1 MNVHYTR
8 NSLQIAI
15 REAKLR
21 GETIGFVPTM
31 GALHEGHLSLV
42 RTAFEQTDTVVVSI
56 FVNPTQFNNPTD
68 LAHYPRM
75 LDEDMTLLNALGNV
89 LIFAPT
95 TAEIYPEN
103 DPFKTIDL
111 EGMDA
116 VLEGEFRPGHFK
128 GVVHVVY
135 NLFKIVDPDKAFFGR
150 KDFQQVAIIQK
161 MVEVLDLVV
170 EIVPCETTRSES
182 GLALSSRNLR
192 LSNDELEAA
201 LIIFQTLQF
210 IRSLQPHKTPKEA
223 QQAAVDFFNKGALK
237 LEYLAIVD
245 SQSLKELT
253 DEWSVEATCCIAAH
267 CGEVR
272 LIDNMQ
278 F

>member
-56 FVNPTQFNNPTD
+56 FVNPTQFNNPAD

-75 LDEDMTLLNALGNV
+75 LDKDMSLLNALGNV
-89 LIFAPT
+89 LIFAPST
-95 TAEIYPEN
+95 QEIYPEN
-103 DPFKTIDL
+103 DHFKDIDL

-135 NLFKIVDPDKAFFGR
+135 NLFKIVEPDKAFFGR

-192 LSNDELEAA
+192 LSNEELEAA

-245 SQSLKELT
+245 SQSLKELN
-253 DEWSVEATCCIAAH
+253 DEWSDEATCCIAAH